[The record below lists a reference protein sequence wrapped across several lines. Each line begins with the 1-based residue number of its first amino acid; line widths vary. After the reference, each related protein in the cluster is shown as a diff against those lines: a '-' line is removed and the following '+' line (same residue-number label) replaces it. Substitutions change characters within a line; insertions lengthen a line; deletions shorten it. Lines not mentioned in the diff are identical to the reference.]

1 MSYFDSFVAVNGEPA
16 RKWEERLQ
24 ELANK
29 RFNNASTFWE
39 DIEEENEFGTQQYHT
54 IAARITSLVDAHTGQ
69 RVNDDFKKIIFPDL
83 SYKPDLGSRYKFDN
97 NVWIVFSTGNIRSAT
112 SAAYLRRCNNTINM
126 EDKYGNIQREPC
138 YIDYKTTENQ
148 LDNGEVIAV
157 PSGRIQVYCQK
168 NSYTDNININDRFIF
183 GKYVYKVR
191 YISEYDRTNTFDDT
205 SRKLINFYADFDN
218 ISSCDNFE
226 LGVADYIQYNYKIN
240 VRNLIYGKIND
251 SGNINAICLLN
262 GVQTN
267 EILNYSVG
275 NDEIIK
281 IDESGNYELL
291 SNGSTSILIS
301 MKNLPSCTST
311 VNIEVGNYNMSP
323 YIVPDVSTIL
333 INQTIDYEIVYNEI
347 LNINISSENPD
358 YYYEYSING
367 NKFSITNYKQSDLP
381 VTVSYST
388 ADNSIGGIYNITLG
402 GIN

>member
-148 LDNGEVIAV
+148 LYNGEVIAV

-205 SRKLINFYADFDN
+205 SRKLINFYAD
-218 ISSCDNFE
+218 CDNFE
-226 LGVADYIQYNYKIN
+226 LGVAYYIQYNYKIN

-301 MKNLPSCTST
+301 MKNLPSCTAT

>member
-191 YISEYDRTNTFDDT
+191 YISEYDRTNTFDNT
-205 SRKLINFYADFDN
+205 SRKFINFYADFDN

-226 LGVADYIQYNYKIN
+226 LGVADYVQYNYEIN
-240 VRNLIYGKIND
+240 ARSLISGKIND

-275 NDEIIK
+275 NDKIIK

-291 SNGSTSILIS
+291 NNGSTSILIS
-301 MKNLPSCTST
+301 MKNLPSCTAT

-358 YYYEYSING
+358 YYYEYNING

-388 ADNSIGGIYNITLG
+388 SDNSIGGIYNITLG

>member
-29 RFNNASTFWE
+29 RFSNASTFWE

-112 SAAYLRRCNNTINM
+112 SAAYLRRCNNTLNI
-126 EDKYGNIQREPC
+126 EDKYGNILREPC

-157 PSGRIQVYCQK
+157 PSGRIQIYCQR
-168 NSYTDNININDRFIF
+168 NSHTENIDINDRFIF
-183 GKYVYKVR
+183 GKYVYKIR
-191 YISEYDRTNTFDDT
+191 YISEYDRTETFDES
-205 SRKLINFYADFDN
+205 SRKLMNFYADFDN

-226 LGVADYIQYNYKIN
+226 LGVADYIQYNYKIK
-240 VRNLIYGKIND
+240 VRSSILGKIGD
-251 SGNINAICLLN
+251 SGNINAICTLDE
-262 GVQTN
+262 VQID
-267 EILNYSVG
+267 EPLIYSAENPSIV
-275 NDEIIK
+275 K
-281 IDESGNYELL
+281 IDASGNYEFLEDGETNIIITMQNL
-291 SNGSTSILIS
+291 S
-301 MKNLPSCTST
+301 SCQST
-311 VNIEVGNYNMSP
+311 VSVEVGNYNISP
-323 YIVPDVSTIL
+323 YIVPDVSVVL
-333 INQTIDYEIVYNEI
+333 INQTINFEIVYNEI
-347 LNINISSENPD
+347 LNITINTENPN
-358 YYYEYSING
+358 YYYDFVVNG
-367 NKFSITNYKQSDLP
+367 NKFSITNYKKSDLP
-381 VTVSYST
+381 IFISYS
-388 ADNSIGGIYNITLG
+388 NSDGSVNGEYKIMLG

>member
-191 YISEYDRTNTFDDT
+191 YISEYDRTNTFDNT

-301 MKNLPSCTST
+301 MKNLPSCTAT

-358 YYYEYSING
+358 YCYEYSING

-388 ADNSIGGIYNITLG
+388 LDNSIGGIYNITLG

>member
-301 MKNLPSCTST
+301 MKNLPNCTAT

>member
-301 MKNLPSCTST
+301 MKNLPSCTAT